1 MTQVCSVYSQ
11 LLQLFPRGQFA
22 NAVKQHQAE
31 FSAKGFTSWEQF
43 VAMLF
48 CQVAHM
54 NSLREVCLG
63 LAGCESPLK
72 HLGIS
77 SAPKKSTLAYAN
89 ANRPWELYESIFM
102 QLLGKCQA
110 ETAIHSSR
118 KFRFKNKLMSLDGSI
133 IELSAS
139 MFDWAKYR
147 QRKGAIKLHLLLD
160 HDGYLPSF
168 AVVTDGKHSELKVAR
183 SLHLEAGTI
192 LAIDRGYNDYVW
204 FGQLT
209 REGVFFV
216 TRMKTNTVYTTVEVC
231 AVPEK
236 GNVLS
241 DQIVSLPSLDKDGE
255 APVLF
260 RRIEYWNADKQEVLV
275 FFTNLLHLAASTVAA
290 IYKERWQ
297 IGVSSQG
304 HINQPVQ
311 VRPRL
316 TDSSLVAWEASRS
329 ESETMK
335 PSDNMLRKEYAQLTR
350 LQRAVNVDVA
360 SLHSNPEAET
370 VDNARKQQ
378 EPIETSPMRRLSPAG
393 YQRRHGEKENVAT
406 GEALDAR
413 RRNLVEEATAITA
426 SGKCR
431 RRRQGGGSG
440 RTTVDGR
447 AAKRVRREGPGP
459 VSIPLDKVRQG

>member
-22 NAVKQHQAE
+22 QAVKQHQAE
-31 FSAKGFTSWEQF
+31 FNAKGFTCWEQF

-48 CQVAHM
+48 CQVAHL

-77 SAPKKSTLAYAN
+77 TAPKKSTLAYAN

-102 QLLGKCQA
+102 QLLEKCQA
-110 ETAIHSSR
+110 ETATRSRR

-133 IELSAS
+133 IELSAT

-168 AVVTDGKHSELKVAR
+168 AVVTDGKYSELKVAR
-183 SLHLEAGTI
+183 GLCLEAGTI
-192 LAIDRGYNDYVW
+192 LAIDRGYNDYEW
-204 FGQLT
+204 FAQLT
-209 REGVFFV
+209 RDGVFFV

-241 DQIVSLPSLDKDGE
+241 DQIVSLPALDKDGE

-260 RRIEYWNADKQEVLV
+260 RRIEYWNADKQEILV

-290 IYKERWQ
+290 IYKERWAV
-297 IGVSSQG
+297 GVSSQG

-316 TDSSLVAWEASRS
+316 TDSSLVAWEASWS

-335 PSDNMLRKEYAQLTR
+335 PSDNMLGKEYAQLTR
-350 LQRAVNVDVA
+350 LQRAVNADVA
-360 SLHSNPEAET
+360 SLHENPEAET
-370 VDNARKQQ
+370 VYNVRKQQ

-393 YQRRHGEKENVAT
+393 YQRRHGEKENVET
-406 GEALDAR
+406 GEALGAR

-447 AAKRVRREGPGP
+447 AAKRVWREGPGP